1 MKTNRE
7 KNMEHDAKQQAKV
20 RPKQP
25 EYKFEE
31 LQKIVDGWIRNR
43 E

>member
-1 MKTNRE
+1 
-7 KNMEHDAKQQAKV
+7 MEHDQRQQEKV
-20 RPKQP
+20 RPKQQ